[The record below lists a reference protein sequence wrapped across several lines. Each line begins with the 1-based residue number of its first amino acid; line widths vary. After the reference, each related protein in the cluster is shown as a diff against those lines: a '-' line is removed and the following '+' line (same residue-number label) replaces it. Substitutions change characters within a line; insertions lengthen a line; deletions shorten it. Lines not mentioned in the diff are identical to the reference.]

1 MDPAAFPPMYLFNT
15 WANEGLR
22 AALTGVSIDYLRRP
36 LGLFFNSAFDVLAH
50 ICASEYSWLARLRD
64 GENPPRLLNGDDFI
78 SVAELLELWREL
90 DAQWE
95 AYVADLSA
103 PALDE
108 IVTWESQRGGAFS
121 HVRWQLVM
129 HVAFHGSEHRAHAGA
144 ALTKLGLQHGP
155 QDFHFQFMPE
165 VAVQMALSR
174 PPRV

>member
-1 MDPAAFPPMYLFNT
+1 MDTAAFLPMFQFNT

-22 AALTGVSIDYLRRP
+22 AALTGVSVEYLRRP

-50 ICASEYSWLARLRD
+50 ICAGEYIWLARLRD
-64 GENPPRLLNGDDFI
+64 GENPPGLLSGDDFT
-78 SVAELLELWREL
+78 SAVELADLWRDL

-95 AYVADLSA
+95 AYIAGLSTD
-103 PALDE
+103 ALDE
-108 IVTWESQRGGAFS
+108 IVTWESQRGGTFS

-165 VAVQMALSR
+165 TAVQMALSR
-174 PPRV
+174 PPRA